1 MKATHPN
8 DAQIADIASADMDQP
23 VAMVNLLKFKEKATY
38 ADDAPEAKENLSGAE
53 AYMRYGI
60 GVYKVLESIGA
71 KPLFNGPASRY
82 VIGDGEA
89 WDAAAVVWYPSRKVF
104 LEMTASEDYQAI
116 HHHREAGLEH
126 QVLIETTPG
135 EL

>member
-1 MKATHPN
+1 MKAIEPN
-8 DAQIADIASADMDQP
+8 ADQLADIASANMDEP
-23 VAMVNLLKFKEKATY
+23 VAMVNLLKFKDKATY
-38 ADDAPEAKENLSGAE
+38 ASDTPEAKENLSGAE
-53 AYMRYGI
+53 AYMRYGF

-71 KPLFNGPASRY
+71 KPLFSGPASRY
-82 VIGDGEA
+82 VIGAGDD

-116 HHHREAGLEH
+116 HYHREAGLAH

>member
-1 MKATHPN
+1 MK
-8 DAQIADIASADMDQP
+8 SANPTEDQLKDVAGANQDEP
-23 VAMVNLLKFKEKATY
+23 VAMVNLLKFKDKATY
-38 ADDAPEAKENLSGAE
+38 ADDAPEAAENLSGAE

-71 KPLFNGPASRY
+71 KPVFNGPASRY
-82 VIGDGEA
+82 VIGSGDD
-89 WDAAAVVWYPSRKVF
+89 WDAVAVVWYPSRKAF
-104 LEMTASEDYQAI
+104 LEMTVSDAYQAI

-126 QVLIETTPG
+126 QQLIETTPG

>member
-1 MKATHPN
+1 MTSAHPTA
-8 DAQIADIASADMDQP
+8 AQLESIAGDNLDEP
-23 VAMVNLLKFKEKATY
+23 VAMVNLLKFKDKATY
-38 ADDAPEAKENLSGAE
+38 AEDAPEAKEDLSGAE

-89 WDAAAVVWYPSRKVF
+89 WDAVAVVWYPSRKAF
-104 LEMTASEDYQAI
+104 LEMTSSEDYQAI
-116 HHHREAGLEH
+116 HYHREAGLDH
-126 QVLIETTPG
+126 QQLIETTPG